1 MNTWFNVRKCGNRG
15 IRAGTI
21 LERVVVH
28 CIGPPSHSY
37 RSTWYV
43 GHDSSSSTGPLVGCR
58 CVFAARLPIR
68 SVLWIGAFAMCS
80 PSPPL
85 RPPCNPCGCGCST
98 PSNHI
103 CALDRCISDVF
114 PYRLVREKSPPPL
127 PLPCKVGSRCS
138 VQSCVKKAPAEILV
152 YAASKSTLNQ
162 GGQGA
167 FFTHQPVST
176 ISVLLSFATSCLL

>member
-1 MNTWFNVRKCGNRG
+1 MGRPRTRIVQLSMSVM
-15 IRAGTI
+15 IRH
-21 LERVVVH
+21 RR
-28 CIGPPSHSY
+28 P
-37 RSTWYV
+37 
-43 GHDSSSSTGPLVGCR
+43 GPLSAADVCLRHAFQSYLCFGSVHSR
-58 CVFAARLPIR
+58 CV
-68 SVLWIGAFAMCS
+68 
-80 PSPPL
+80 PL
-85 RPPCNPCGCGCST
+85 RPRSALRAILMCGCRT

-114 PYRLVREKSPPPL
+114 PYRLVREKRPPPL

-138 VQSCVKKAPAEILV
+138 VQSCVKKAPAEMLV

-176 ISVLLSFATSCLL
+176 ISVLISFATSCLL